1 MQKKLHRTVIVVLG
15 VVLVTAFLLGCSL
28 TNNDTGTIKLS
39 LTDAPIADAKS
50 VEGVFITIASIEYHL
65 NGAWIEDTGFEGPQ
79 KFNLLEL
86 TGGTVAPLSNT
97 IINAGEVTQIRF
109 MLDAQ
114 EHGATQKAN
123 PANYMVI
130 DPSGTANGIDEE
142 DLIYELFV
150 PSGGQTGYKAVGTF
164 TVPINGEVEI
174 TADFDVR
181 KSIVKR
187 GVLDEYLLKPTI
199 RLIVNNQAGTIAGS
213 FSEDAQTYDAY
224 TIFVYADG
232 TYTDSEASAGTEDPE
247 TFVPFENAISSA
259 AVDTTEGSYIDRK
272 SVV

>member
-1 MQKKLHRTVIVVLG
+1 
-15 VVLVTAFLLGCSL
+15 
-28 TNNDTGTIKLS
+28 
-39 LTDAPIADAKS
+39 
-50 VEGVFITIASIEYHL
+50 
-65 NGAWIEDTGFEGPQ
+65 
-79 KFNLLEL
+79 
-86 TGGTVAPLSNT
+86 
-97 IINAGEVTQIRF
+97 

-232 TYTDSEASAGTEDPE
+232 TFTDSEASAGTEDPE

-259 AVDTTEGSYIDRK
+259 AVDTTGGSYILPFLTADTYDLVIVGVGDDG
-272 SVV
+272 SYTVIDSTTYSDIVVVAESTTSLDMVILL